1 MSIGNSPK
9 EDEPSIGQALR
20 SARFDA
26 GLSVEDVSRSTRVRV
41 PIVRAIEADDFS
53 RCGGDV
59 YARGHLRTLARVVGL
74 DPDELVARYDAEHG
88 GKPTPTEP
96 VTLFD
101 AERVRPEPRRPNW
114 TAAMVAAIAVV
125 LGFVAFTYATGG
137 KDDSSGPVADDLPA
151 TTPTPTAEPTRP
163 ADPRP
168 DPTDSAVA
176 AAPADKVTVKLIA
189 ESDSSWVSV
198 RGGDGE
204 VLHEGVLQ
212 RGDSRTLVDDERIDL
227 VVGNAGA
234 VELFVNGKRVE
245 KVGEKGEVQRLTYTK
260 GDPEAG

>member
-1 MSIGNSPK
+1 PAGGSRSKGAPVSIGNSPK

-101 AERVRPEPRRPNW
+101 AERVRP
-114 TAAMVAAIAVV
+114 
-125 LGFVAFTYATGG
+125 
-137 KDDSSGPVADDLPA
+137 
-151 TTPTPTAEPTRP
+151 
-163 ADPRP
+163 
-168 DPTDSAVA
+168 
-176 AAPADKVTVKLIA
+176 
-189 ESDSSWVSV
+189 
-198 RGGDGE
+198 
-204 VLHEGVLQ
+204 
-212 RGDSRTLVDDERIDL
+212 
-227 VVGNAGA
+227 
-234 VELFVNGKRVE
+234 
-245 KVGEKGEVQRLTYTK
+245 
-260 GDPEAG
+260 